1 MVCTWRSSS
10 PSSLLLSHLCIP
22 WLLTLKQSGIE
33 GTDTYQCKAMEEQP
47 SHPDAASHPVPKF
60 TDLQTG
66 IRNQEIKP
74 RTGLGKARFL
84 FSPLEPTS
92 DPWCQVCDINQ
103 TQSLGPA
110 CGKHRTKPSGTY
122 PYL

>member
-1 MVCTWRSSS
+1 
-10 PSSLLLSHLCIP
+10 
-22 WLLTLKQSGIE
+22 
-33 GTDTYQCKAMEEQP
+33 MEEQP

-103 TQSLGPA
+103 TQSLGPT